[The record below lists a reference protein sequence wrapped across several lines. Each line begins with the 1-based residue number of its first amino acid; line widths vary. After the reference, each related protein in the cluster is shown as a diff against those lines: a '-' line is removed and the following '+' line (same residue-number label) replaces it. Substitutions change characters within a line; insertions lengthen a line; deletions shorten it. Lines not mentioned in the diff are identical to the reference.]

1 MIEEANFLENINNTK
16 ISIKADLELVPI
28 LLGYH
33 QCFVQKGEVKER
45 WHTPGLPSTEV
56 EGAPHLLGAGP
67 EPAAKP
73 LSPLCVCVCRSM
85 WLGWWVLL
93 SFY

>member
-1 MIEEANFLENINNTK
+1 VIEEANFLENINNTK
-16 ISIKADLELVPI
+16 ISRKADLMLVPI
-28 LLGYH
+28 LLGSH

-45 WHTPGLPSTEV
+45 WHTPGLPSTE
-56 EGAPHLLGAGP
+56 EGAPHLPGSGP

-73 LSPLCVCVCRSM
+73 LSPCVSACRSM